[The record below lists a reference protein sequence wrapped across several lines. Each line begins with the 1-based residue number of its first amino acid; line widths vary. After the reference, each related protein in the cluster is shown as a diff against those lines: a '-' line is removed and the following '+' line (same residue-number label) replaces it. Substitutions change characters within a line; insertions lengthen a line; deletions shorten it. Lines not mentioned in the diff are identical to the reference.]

1 MTNKQTIKPHRPFG
15 LTIAIFVGVIFYSLL
30 PLLITA
36 QFLLV
41 EAHMNNM
48 ESQWTFGDETVEEIA
63 RGGDLTGGITRFDM
77 IVQSLLA
84 FAFMLIAFLAWRG
97 KPRIMRHIFTWA
109 VIIISAVSVI
119 VVLFPSPTDGL
130 SGGSLDKLAMLLRPT
145 QFIFYFLLPLYVV
158 WYLNRAPS
166 RAFYRGYYLPE
177 ELALIEQESTA

>member
-1 MTNKQTIKPHRPFG
+1 MANEQTLKPHRPFG
-15 LTIAIFVGVIFYSLL
+15 LTIAILVGVIFYSLI
-30 PLLITA
+30 PLFLTA

-41 EAHMNNM
+41 ESHLSNM
-48 ESQWTFGDETVEEIA
+48 ESQWTFGEDTVEEIA

-84 FAFMLIAFLAWRG
+84 LGFIIVAFLAWRG
-97 KPRIMRHIFTWA
+97 KLRVMRHIFTGSVILIA
-109 VIIISAVSVI
+109 VISVVI
-119 VVLFPSPTDGL
+119 LLYPTPTAGI
-130 SGGSLDKLAMLLRPT
+130 SGGSLDRLAVLLRPT

-177 ELALIEQESTA
+177 ELALFTENEK